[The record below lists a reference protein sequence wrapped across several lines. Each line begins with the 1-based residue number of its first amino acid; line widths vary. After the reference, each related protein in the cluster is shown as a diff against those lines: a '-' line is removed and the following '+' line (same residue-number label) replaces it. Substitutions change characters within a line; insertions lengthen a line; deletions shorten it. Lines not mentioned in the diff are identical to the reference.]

1 MKGKGEGSMY
11 PYKWMIVAIS
21 AFVLCCC
28 GKMGPQR
35 PSQRKGEAPQADTMT
50 LAMLELNKQLAFAAD
65 QELTELAQQMDEPF
79 ALYEANTWMAILD
92 KGDIYG
98 PFPST
103 NEYNL
108 IHMRMYDLK
117 GNLLLDSEGSYRICR
132 HELPACMD
140 MNIRHLHKGAKARL
154 LAPWYQAYGLKGT
167 ENIPPYTNLIID
179 IELK

>member
-1 MKGKGEGSMY
+1 MY

-65 QELTELAQQMDEPF
+65 QELTELAQQMEEPF